1 MTEKCVVCQGSKR
14 IRLPLYLQLSA
25 VGFMDADTIPECHES
40 SREYACPEC
49 SKEEVVPYR
58 RVGAV
63 KARQMMDDLRMTP
76 EHKSHWREATVRTL
90 SLSLVDHLLK
100 AGYIKAEDIPA
111 DAYHP
116 GAVEVT
122 LRAVAPA
129 DVASFDQR
137 VVERQMEVAAEVAE
151 EAKRL
156 IDNWGS
162 YYQHRGISKDNAHR
176 EIDAAVRNVRAKRA
190 QA

>member
-1 MTEKCVVCQGSKR
+1 MTEKCTVCQGSKR
-14 IRLPLYLQLSA
+14 IRLPLYHEMSVHQLQ
-25 VGFMDADTIPECHES
+25 DYIPEPVES

-49 SKEEVVPYR
+49 SKDEVVPYR
-58 RVGAV
+58 LVGAV
-63 KARQMMDDLRMTP
+63 SARRMMDDLRMTP
-76 EHKSHWREATVRTL
+76 EHKSHWRETAVRTL

-111 DAYHP
+111 DEYHP

-122 LRAVAPA
+122 LRAVAPQ
-129 DVASFDQR
+129 DVATFDQR
-137 VVERQMEVAAEVAE
+137 VAKRQMEVAAEVAE

-162 YYQHRGISKDNAHR
+162 FYGCASIDKGTAHR
-176 EIDAAVRNVRAKRA
+176 EIDAAIRNVRAKRA